1 MKEKTA
7 DLWWDAIQDIVQ
19 KDIRKVYNK
28 YERNE
33 RMYKHMIFQM
43 EKLMPSFKYKPLIL
57 SPKPKTLDEEKYRMD
72 TNGVG
77 PSCTRIA

>member
-1 MKEKTA
+1 MEEKTA

-43 EKLMPSFKYKPLIL
+43 KKLMPSFKYKPLIL
-57 SPKPKTLDEEKYRMD
+57 FLKPKTLDEEKYRMD
-72 TNGVG
+72 RNGVG